1 MAQGPPWIAIVDDDP
16 SVLKSLSRAL
26 RIRGYETTTFT
37 SAHEFLARLPEG
49 APACLILDV
58 QMPGLTGVELH
69 HQLAKAGFH
78 IPTIVITAHDDVK
91 VREMSQAKDIVAVLS
106 KPLRNT
112 TFFEAVAGALEQS
125 LARGKERT

>member
-26 RIRGYETTTFT
+26 RIRGYETRTFA

-58 QMPGLTGVELH
+58 QMPGMTGVELH
-69 HQLAKAGFH
+69 HQLVKAGFH

>member
-26 RIRGYETTTFT
+26 RIRGYETRTFA

>member
-26 RIRGYETTTFT
+26 RIRGYETRTFA

-78 IPTIVITAHDDVK
+78 IPTIVITAHDDVR

>member
-26 RIRGYETTTFT
+26 RIRGYETRTFA
-37 SAHEFLARLPEG
+37 SAHKFLARLPEG